1 MVMVQNLKTMK
12 DVSSSLEDLGT
23 SSKDCEKIV
32 AWLAPELGYPS
43 VKEKTIEKKTIDK
56 KTTEKMTTALL
67 APRHDNRKKRR
78 TSSNLPVQ
86 NKRTKRQDPYVF
98 FSLVVS
104 FLFRPFSFFAGR
116 RW

>member
-32 AWLAPELGYPS
+32 SWLAPELGYSS
-43 VKEKTIEKKTIDK
+43 VKEKTIDK

-98 FSLVVS
+98 LFLSSFRFSSDL
-104 FLFRPFSFFAGR
+104 FSFFAGR